1 MGSFFDMHI
10 HTTAGS
16 PDSSL
21 SPKEL
26 VEEIRRV
33 GLTGVVVT
41 EHNGWPRHDFE
52 NFTRDFAKELED
64 IVVIRANEVYT
75 NMGHVIT
82 LGQDKFQGMVTSVE
96 NLREAVTE
104 VGGFMIIA
112 HPYRYLF
119 EPSGV
124 MTRNVLYEDP
134 NALPST
140 PEQAAEHYIFSLVDE
155 IEVVNGANNSAENRF
170 AREVAAV
177 LGLRGTG
184 GSDAHSRQGIG
195 LGSTMFHGD
204 VRNEKD
210 LLEAL
215 RAGAYTPCYG
225 FNKKQIEFYGEAP
238 ALHESAAPEHTA

>member
-1 MGSFFDMHI
+1 MDSFFDMHI

-21 SPKEL
+21 SPTEL
-26 VEEIRRV
+26 VQEVRRI

-41 EHNGWPRHDFE
+41 EHNGWPKHDFD
-52 NFTRDFAKELED
+52 NFARDLD
-64 IVVIRANEVYT
+64 VVVIRANEVYT

-96 NLREAVTE
+96 DLRKAVTE

-134 NALPST
+134 KAIPST
-140 PEQAAEHYIFSLVDE
+140 AEEASEHYIFKLVDE
-155 IEVVNGANNSAENRF
+155 IEVVNGANNRAENRF
-170 AREVAAV
+170 AQEVAAV
-177 LGLRGTG
+177 LGLKGTG

-210 LLEAL
+210 LMEAL

-225 FNKKQIEFYGEAP
+225 FNKKQVEFYGEAP
-238 ALHESAAPEHTA
+238 ALYGSAAPEHTA

>member
-1 MGSFFDMHI
+1 MSSFFDMHV

-21 SPKEL
+21 SPRDL
-26 VEEIRRV
+26 VIEARRI

-52 NFTRDFAKELED
+52 EFARDLD
-64 IVVIRANEVYT
+64 IVLIRANEVYT

-82 LGQDKFQGMVTSVE
+82 LGQDKFAGMVTSVE
-96 NLREAVTE
+96 DLRAAVDN

-119 EPSGV
+119 EPSGILS
-124 MTRNVLYEDP
+124 RNVLYEDP
-134 NALPST
+134 NAIPTT
-140 PEQAAEHYIFSLVDE
+140 PQEAAEHPIFRLVDE
-155 IEVVNGANNSAENRF
+155 IEVVNGANNSRENRF
-170 AREVAAV
+170 AREVAAA
-177 LGLRGTG
+177 LGLKGTG

-204 VRNEKD
+204 VRNEAD
-210 LLEAL
+210 LREAL

-225 FNKKQIEFYGEAP
+225 FNKKQLEFYGEAP
-238 ALHESAAPEHTA
+238 AAS

>member
-1 MGSFFDMHI
+1 MPSFFDMHI

-21 SPKEL
+21 SPLEL
-26 VEEIRRV
+26 VSEVRRI

-41 EHNGWPRHDFE
+41 EHNGWPKHDFD
-52 NFTRDFAKELED
+52 NFARDLD

-96 NLREAVTE
+96 DLRKAVTE

-134 NALPST
+134 KDIPST
-140 PEQAAEHYIFSLVDE
+140 AEEASEHYIFKLVDE

-170 AREVAAV
+170 AQEVAAV

-204 VRNEKD
+204 IRNEKD
-210 LLEAL
+210 LMEAL

-225 FNKKQIEFYGEAP
+225 FNKKQVVFYGEEP
-238 ALHESAAPEHTA
+238 ALSGSAAPENPA

>member
-1 MGSFFDMHI
+1 MHI

-21 SPKEL
+21 SPREL
-26 VEEIRRV
+26 VVEARRI

-41 EHNGWPRHDFE
+41 EHNGWPKHDFE
-52 NFTRDFAKELED
+52 EFARDLD
-64 IVVIRANEVYT
+64 IVLIRANEVYT

-96 NLREAVTE
+96 DLRKAVTE

-134 NALPST
+134 NAIPST
-140 PEQAAEHYIFSLVDE
+140 PQQASEHHIFSLVDE
-155 IEVVNGANNSAENRF
+155 MEVVNGANNSAENRF

-210 LLEAL
+210 LMEAL
-215 RAGAYTPCYG
+215 RARAYTPCYG
-225 FNKKQIEFYGEAP
+225 FNKKQIEFYGDAP
-238 ALHESAAPEHTA
+238 ALPLHGSAAPEHTA

>member
-1 MGSFFDMHI
+1 MVSFIDMHI

-21 SPKEL
+21 SPVEL
-26 VEEIRRV
+26 VQEIRRI

-41 EHNGWPRHDFE
+41 EHNGWPKHDFD
-52 NFTRDFAKELED
+52 NFARDLD
-64 IVVIRANEVYT
+64 VVVIRANEVYT

-82 LGQDKFQGMVTSVE
+82 LGQDKFQGMVTNVE
-96 NLREAVTE
+96 DLRKAVTE

-124 MTRNVLYEDP
+124 LSRNVLYEDP

-140 PEQAAEHYIFSLVDE
+140 AEEASKHYIFSLVDE
-155 IEVVNGANNSAENRF
+155 IEVVNGANNLAENRF

-210 LLEAL
+210 LIEAL

-225 FNKKQIEFYGEAP
+225 FNKKQVEFYGEAP
-238 ALHESAAPEHTA
+238 ALYGAAAPEHTA

>member
-1 MGSFFDMHI
+1 MPSFIDMHV

-21 SPKEL
+21 SPADL
-26 VEEIRRV
+26 LTEIRRV

-41 EHNGWPRHDFE
+41 EHNGWPKHDFD
-52 NFTRDFAKELED
+52 NFARDLD
-64 IVVIRANEVYT
+64 VLVIRANEVYT

-96 NLREAVTE
+96 VLRQAVTE

-119 EPSGV
+119 EPSGIL
-124 MTRNVLYEDP
+124 TRNVLYEDP
-134 NALPST
+134 RDIPTTA
-140 PEQAAEHYIFSLVDE
+140 EQASEHFIFDLVDE

-170 AREVAAV
+170 AQEVAAV

-204 VRNEKD
+204 IRNEKD
-210 LLEAL
+210 LIEAL

-225 FNKKQIEFYGEAP
+225 FNKKQVEFYGEAP
-238 ALHESAAPEHTA
+238 VLSGSAAPEHPA